1 MEGRGAARAEVA
13 EGNEGPSGKDR
24 ACTLLPPTQGLMT
37 LSSSSRD
44 SALPGLLSHLPS
56 MCPSTLSNQDN
67 RTQALRVFQRS
78 LSMLLILPVWQ
89 GMEAM
94 SSR

>member
-1 MEGRGAARAEVA
+1 MPR
-13 EGNEGPSGKDR
+13 GKDR
-24 ACTLLPPTQGLMT
+24 AYIVLPPTQGPMT

-56 MCPSTLSNQDN
+56 MGPSTLSSQGTC
-67 RTQALRVFQRS
+67 TQVLRAFQRS
-78 LSMLLILPVWQ
+78 LSVLLMLPVWQ